1 MAVVAMVVGILLFI
15 AAVVVTYA
23 ALALVSTARGSRRW
37 PTAPGHVVRSEVRGI
52 RDVIRYRYPI
62 HGEEFEGTEV
72 TLGGWPYPAARTAA
86 ERVRRY
92 PTGTQVTVYYDPR
105 HPTTMAILEPG
116 FSLGVLYLPA
126 VSSALLVVSLAL
138 LSWSV
143 WDLLIRQ

>member
-1 MAVVAMVVGILLFI
+1 MAVVAMVVGTLLLI
-15 AAVVVTYA
+15 AAVVVTNA
-23 ALALVSTARGSRRW
+23 ALALISTARGSRRW
-37 PTAPGHVVRSEVRGI
+37 PTAPGRVVRSEARGI

-62 HGEEFEGTEV
+62 QGEEFEGTDV
-72 TLGGWPYPAARTAA
+72 TLGGWPYPSARTAA

-105 HPTTMAILEPG
+105 HPTTLATLEPG

-126 VSSALLVVSLAL
+126 VSSALLLVALAL

-143 WDLLIRQ
+143 GHLLIR